1 MKRRAVKSVL
11 CAALM
16 ALTLSMTACGG
27 SDDAAKDAATEEQEE
42 ASEEEAE
49 EPEEEAPEEAE
60 KSEEEAPE
68 EEAEEPEEEKAA
80 EATANT
86 LEEYLNSTDGA
97 MEAVEE
103 QIAGS
108 NGDGMSVS
116 GEVKGNDFTFNF
128 TIEDASLI
136 TDDTAAQ
143 LEAGLDATAS
153 VFEEMAGQM
162 DDEVGLDRGSIQ
174 VVIKY
179 CDPDGNVLAERG
191 FKAQQKGTR
200 IYNEK
205 TEGRIA
211 DDTASDMWDKKLY
224 IDKKHDMIQNS
235 NGNIKYRKRS
245 IDQKGAL

>member
-49 EPEEEAPEEAE
+49 EPEEEAPEETE
-60 KSEEEAPE
+60 KPEEEAPE
-68 EEAEEPEEEKAA
+68 EAEESEAEEAEEE
-80 EATANT
+80 EGTATT

-97 MEAVEE
+97 MEAVEQE
-103 QIAGS
+103 IAGS

-211 DDTASDMWDKKLY
+211 DDTAF
-224 IDKKHDMIQNS
+224 
-235 NGNIKYRKRS
+235 
-245 IDQKGAL
+245 

>member
-49 EPEEEAPEEAE
+49 EPEEEAPEETE
-60 KSEEEAPE
+60 KPEEEAPE
-68 EEAEEPEEEKAA
+68 EAEESEAEEAEEE
-80 EATANT
+80 EGTATT

-97 MEAVEE
+97 MEAVEQE
-103 QIAGS
+103 IAGS

-191 FKAQQKGTR
+191 FKAQ
-200 IYNEK
+200 
-205 TEGRIA
+205 
-211 DDTASDMWDKKLY
+211 
-224 IDKKHDMIQNS
+224 
-235 NGNIKYRKRS
+235 
-245 IDQKGAL
+245 

>member
-49 EPEEEAPEEAE
+49 KPEEEAPEEAE

-86 LEEYLNSTDGA
+86 LEDYLNSTDGA

-191 FKAQQKGTR
+191 FKAQ
-200 IYNEK
+200 
-205 TEGRIA
+205 
-211 DDTASDMWDKKLY
+211 
-224 IDKKHDMIQNS
+224 
-235 NGNIKYRKRS
+235 
-245 IDQKGAL
+245 

>member
-1 MKRRAVKSVL
+1 MGKYLLKEVSKHSKGEPEYIKKNKRLYLKDMAFLISIAIMEETVMKRRAVKSVL

-191 FKAQQKGTR
+191 FKAQ
-200 IYNEK
+200 
-205 TEGRIA
+205 
-211 DDTASDMWDKKLY
+211 
-224 IDKKHDMIQNS
+224 
-235 NGNIKYRKRS
+235 
-245 IDQKGAL
+245 

>member
-49 EPEEEAPEEAE
+49 EP
-60 KSEEEAPE
+60 EEEAPE

-191 FKAQQKGTR
+191 FKAQ
-200 IYNEK
+200 
-205 TEGRIA
+205 
-211 DDTASDMWDKKLY
+211 
-224 IDKKHDMIQNS
+224 
-235 NGNIKYRKRS
+235 
-245 IDQKGAL
+245 

>member
-1 MKRRAVKSVL
+1 MAFLISIAIMEETVMKRRAVKSVL

-191 FKAQQKGTR
+191 FKAQ
-200 IYNEK
+200 
-205 TEGRIA
+205 
-211 DDTASDMWDKKLY
+211 
-224 IDKKHDMIQNS
+224 
-235 NGNIKYRKRS
+235 
-245 IDQKGAL
+245 

>member
-1 MKRRAVKSVL
+1 MLKEVSKHSKGEPEYIKKNKRLYLKDMAFLISIAIMEETVMKRRAVKSVL

-191 FKAQQKGTR
+191 FKAQ
-200 IYNEK
+200 
-205 TEGRIA
+205 
-211 DDTASDMWDKKLY
+211 
-224 IDKKHDMIQNS
+224 
-235 NGNIKYRKRS
+235 
-245 IDQKGAL
+245 

>member
-1 MKRRAVKSVL
+1 MGKYLLKEVSKHSKGEPEYIKKNKRLYLKDMAFLISIAIMEETVMKRRAVKSVL

-42 ASEEEAE
+42 AS
-49 EPEEEAPEEAE
+49 
-60 KSEEEAPE
+60 E

-191 FKAQQKGTR
+191 FKAQ
-200 IYNEK
+200 
-205 TEGRIA
+205 
-211 DDTASDMWDKKLY
+211 
-224 IDKKHDMIQNS
+224 
-235 NGNIKYRKRS
+235 
-245 IDQKGAL
+245 